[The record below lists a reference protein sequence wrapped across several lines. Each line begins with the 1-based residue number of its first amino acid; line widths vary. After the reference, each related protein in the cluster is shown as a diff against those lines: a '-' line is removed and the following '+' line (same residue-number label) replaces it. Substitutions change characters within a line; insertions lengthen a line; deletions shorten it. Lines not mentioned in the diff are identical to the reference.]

1 MALCCVRGQFVI
13 IFPELLKKRG
23 DELLDNRIG
32 YRISD
37 QFLLKQMAEE
47 AKRRG
52 ISINEYN
59 KQMAIA
65 GHYATDSRTVIADAM
80 VKTNTITMTT
90 VRRLVM
96 ELAPDKA
103 NEILTNGRNDAGDIL
118 SKLGI
123 EL

>member
-1 MALCCVRGQFVI
+1 MS
-13 IFPELLKKRG
+13 
-23 DELLDNRIG
+23 DNRIG
-32 YRISD
+32 YRITDPHMLKEMSD
-37 QFLLKQMAEE
+37 E

-65 GHYATDSRTVIADAM
+65 GHLAADSRTLIADAM

-90 VRRLVM
+90 IRRLVQEM
-96 ELAPDKA
+96 YPEKY
-103 NEILTNGRNDAGDIL
+103 NEILKNGRGDAADIL